1 MKKGLLFIAALV
13 LTNMTAFAQVDNTLQ
28 FVDAAGNVIENG
40 ATVNGILE
48 LKDDPVNG
56 DFYQISSGLYVKNNS
71 NETVGGTI
79 AFNVTRIDNG
89 SFVCCYPPSC
99 TTILTPSNGVLTPDV
114 TAGNKV
120 MSIQTEWI
128 PAQEAY
134 GTKCQATLTLQIYNV
149 QQSVIMGIPV
159 ETVGTFKGNGPTVT
173 LDLTYNDPTGIS
185 GVTVNE
191 DNGEATYFTI
201 DGRKLNAPQKGL
213 NIIRYANGKT
223 IKKIIK

>member
-28 FVDAAGNVIENG
+28 FVDAAGNVVENG

-48 LKDDPVNG
+48 HKSDPMNG
-56 DFYQISSGLYVKNNS
+56 DYVQVNSGLYVKNNKTS
-71 NETVGGTI
+71 EDVYAQVLINL
-79 AFNVTRIDNG
+79 TRMDNG
-89 SFVCCYPPSC
+89 KFSCCYPGQCGEIESP
-99 TTILTPSNGVLTPDV
+99 TTTNTSPAK
-114 TAGNKV
+114 AGEQSV
-120 MSIQTEWI
+120 RDFMTEWF
-128 PAQEAY
+128 PTAY
-134 GTKCQATLTLQIYNV
+134 GQCQATFTLQIMEMYTTEW
-149 QQSVIMGIPV
+149 MGV
-159 ETVGTFKGNGPTVT
+159 VRENYKFKANGPSVTVNFV
-173 LDLTYNDPTGIS
+173 YSDPTGID